1 MARPAKR
8 PPEAWR
14 GAIIQAAKGLFL
26 SKGFQDTSV
35 ADIMEAAGGAKG
47 LFYHFFRSKEEVM
60 ETLCQQLFLEKDP
73 FEKVQDREDLT
84 ALEKL
89 RAVVAEDRADPDQ
102 LELRLQAAS
111 MLRDPCIL
119 AAAVEGNLRVLSPL
133 WLRLLEEGQRDGSIP
148 TQYAKELSQ
157 LLPLIDFW
165 LTPSVF
171 PGTLEELLHRCR
183 FVQMVLAAAGLPL
196 LEGEQLAQT
205 QDIIRN
211 LAGREEESR

>member
-1 MARPAKR
+1 
-8 PPEAWR
+8 
-14 GAIIQAAKGLFL
+14 
-26 SKGFQDTSV
+26 
-35 ADIMEAAGGAKG
+35 
-47 LFYHFFRSKEEVM
+47 M

-73 FEKVQDREDLT
+73 FEKVQGRKDLT